1 MYIIDIS
8 YIIPFF
14 ITLVHLGGA
23 YLRYLP
29 FAPLL
34 SARRRRILLQC
45 FLIWGSID
53 FLLKI
58 YLFHFVGLSIPTYK
72 LLLTV
77 AWIPYFLIGLYVIH
91 NQFPQQIFIGGM
103 QALWAFSLHTMGN
116 SILWIFFT
124 PDTGASLIAYQTLFF
139 LLCFLLT
146 LPLSYRL
153 FQNLMPSRRLINDL
167 PFGYYIAFL
176 PFTIWFAMLPM
187 FMVNAFPSLNNAP
200 SRLFL
205 PILFFLLYR
214 YTVLERENQKAQAKQ
229 ANDNKLMTQ
238 QLHALQNYTLLME
251 ESQRE
256 LKVLRHDMRHNIR
269 LLYALTEEKKPED
282 VMRLLTTLDKNLK
295 QTTLHPICQ
304 NPIVNA
310 ALSIY
315 IGKANSLQIPLTV
328 KVNLPPQLPSYENDF
343 AIVLSN
349 LIENAIFASLKQ
361 PPARRAIDLSLQYK
375 NKQVALSLKNRS
387 DFRLSLG
394 ENGLPQATEEGHG
407 LGMISLADFSE
418 RHNAYVEYSQ
428 KNGWVTCLLY
438 WAMTAPTKKP
448 AD

>member
-1 MYIIDIS
+1 MDIITLIS
-8 YIIPFF
+8 FF
-14 ITLVHLGGA
+14 ITLIQLGGA

-34 SARRRRILLQC
+34 SADRRRFLLRWV
-45 FLIWGSID
+45 LIWGGID

-58 YLFHFVGLSIPTYK
+58 YLFQMVALSIPTYK
-72 LLLTV
+72 LVLTV
-77 AWIPYFLIGLYVIH
+77 AWVPYFLISLYVIRD
-91 NQFPQQIFIGGM
+91 QFPQQLFIGGM
-103 QALWAFSLHTMGN
+103 QTIWTFLLHTMGN
-116 SILWIFFT
+116 SILWLFFT
-124 PDTGASLIAYQTLFF
+124 PDIGLSLIAYQSGFF
-139 LLCFLLT
+139 LLCFLVT

-167 PFGYYIAFL
+167 SFGYYIALL
-176 PFTIWFAMLPM
+176 PFAICSAMLPM

-205 PILFFLLYR
+205 PVIFLLLYR

-282 VMRLLTTLDKNLK
+282 VMRLLTTLDEDLK
-295 QTTLHPICQ
+295 RTALRPICL
-304 NPIVNA
+304 NPILNA

-328 KVNLPPQLPSYENDF
+328 KVNLPPQLPGYENDF

-349 LIENAIFASLKQ
+349 LIENAILASLKQ
-361 PPARRAIDLSLQYK
+361 PPERRAIDLSLQYK
-375 NKQVALSLKNRS
+375 NEQVALSLKNRS
-387 DFRLSLG
+387 DFPLSIG
-394 ENGLPQATEEGHG
+394 QNGLPQATEEGHG
-407 LGMISLADFSE
+407 LGMISLAEFSE
-418 RHNAYVEYSQ
+418 RCNAYVEYTQ

-438 WAMTAPTKKP
+438 WSMAAPMKKF